1 MARRKDGPP
10 GSIRL
15 PLMIGAGLIVL
26 FVALSFAFQK
36 DKKKTVVK
44 TEGSRAVVLPA
55 ADRARTVV
63 VPPCSPPTVITPEN
77 ASNQFKVPG
86 AVSLTIPQGAP
97 PRTLVIPRCAA
108 KAKKPTPGAAN
119 LPSSLFLLG
128 PGAAVSETEKVPK
141 GGNPVAFGIKP
152 QVTVPTNSP
161 VETIV
166 AAPCQ
171 QKPKA
176 ARTTVLKPVRG
187 SLAIAP
193 GC

>member
-15 PLMIGAGLIVL
+15 PLMIGAGLVVL

-36 DKKKTVVK
+36 AKKKTVVK

-63 VPPCSPPTVITPEN
+63 VPHCSPPTVITPEN

-108 KAKKPTPGAAN
+108 KLNPPTPGAPN
-119 LPSSLFLLG
+119 RPSAVFLI
-128 PGAAVSETEKVPK
+128 GAGEAVS
-141 GGNPVAFGIKP
+141 G
-152 QVTVPTNSP
+152 
-161 VETIV
+161 VE
-166 AAPCQ
+166 
-171 QKPKA
+171 
-176 ARTTVLKPVRG
+176 
-187 SLAIAP
+187 
-193 GC
+193 